1 MELQALYA
9 IMPQEVLF
17 HEGNVDDSRRAKLVD
32 ALLANVKLRHEGER
46 LIAAYIGPE
55 SDRLA
60 ILDDLIRL
68 SDGPMQREAELLS
81 REVLADSE
89 KWQYR

>member
-1 MELQALYA
+1 MSMTPLE
-9 IMPQEVLF
+9 
-17 HEGNVDDSRRAKLVD
+17 AKLID

-46 LIAAYIGPE
+46 LIAAYVAPE

-68 SDGPMQREAELLS
+68 FDGPVQREAELLT

-89 KWQYR
+89 PRQYR

>member
-1 MELQALYA
+1 MTPLE
-9 IMPQEVLF
+9 
-17 HEGNVDDSRRAKLVD
+17 AKLVD

-46 LIAAYIGPE
+46 LIAAYIAPE
-55 SDRLA
+55 SDRLT

-68 SDGPMQREAELLS
+68 FDGPVQREAELRT
-81 REVLADSE
+81 REALADGE